1 MENQYYDYIKAL
13 KAPTIYPAVQLQFL
27 NPDDTVDFVI
37 DDKYV
42 INDGSTLTVNNQ
54 NGTRRT
60 ATIKLD
66 NEAREFEPKL
76 DRIWI
81 GTKVR
86 LMAGLKLF
94 DGTPYL
100 RSQGIF
106 YITNPSEA
114 YTPTDRSITL
124 NLVDKWAWLD
134 GTLNGNL
141 DGIYQINPGDNLYTA
156 VTALLKKDSGNGQP
170 LDSMPPVLDS
180 YYLDKTA
187 QVANGDTVPF
197 LNAPYTLRTEAT
209 ENYATVLLGINTML
223 VSSCGYDNSGR
234 LTYKSAQ
241 TDIFDYNRPVA
252 WDFKITEREF
262 LGATYTHGF
271 AEAYND
277 VKVIGA
283 VLNGKQ
289 IQGRAT
295 NKNPKSDLCVQKIGY
310 KTYPAITQSKYY
322 TVKQCSEYARY
333 ELAKRTMV
341 QKTVSFTT
349 SPIYHLQENDLVTL
363 LRSDISD
370 TPEKY
375 MVTGFTL
382 PLGGTGTMTINAV
395 SVEDADIFS
404 GWDAAYNLGV
414 LCAEKDALQIKYT
427 SGGSTVTA
435 KLDNPYTVLEVPQGA
450 TVIFEA
456 VKESG
461 ASGVAYTI
469 QSAYLN
475 GIAQAHE
482 GHECLIVMPEYD
494 SEIEFSLTPTNGAD
508 LIVSYTGTIVETE
521 DTAGCHYRTF
531 NGVKY
536 RAFRLETSG
545 TLTFNSAQLAR
556 GIVGDLHLRGGGG
569 GGNATQSGGW
579 GYDSIYYGVNLENYT
594 VTIGSGGATDPDAA
608 KRGGATSCG
617 SLMTAPGGGGATG
630 DSEGV
635 GGKDLDVF
643 EALDTVTGR
652 GGAPNSSG
660 TKGRVWLRVA
670 I

>member
-13 KAPTIYPAVQLQFL
+13 KAPTVYPVVQLQFL
-27 NPDDTVDFVI
+27 NPDDTIDFVV
-37 DDKYV
+37 DDRYI

-100 RSQGIF
+100 RPQGIF

-141 DGIYQINPGDNLYTA
+141 DGIYQINVGDNLFTA
-156 VTALLKKDSGNGQP
+156 VTALLAKDSGNGQP
-170 LDSMPPVLDS
+170 LDSMKPVLDQ
-180 YYLDKTA
+180 YYIGKTA
-187 QVANGDTVPF
+187 QLANGTTTPF

-209 ENYATVLLGINTML
+209 ENYAAVLLGINTML
-223 VSSCGYDNSGR
+223 VSSCGYDNTGR
-234 LTYKSAQ
+234 LTYRSAQ
-241 TDIFDYNRPVA
+241 TDILDYNRPIA
-252 WDFKITEREF
+252 WDFKITEKEF

-277 VKVIGA
+277 VRVIGA

-295 NKNPKSDLCVQKIGY
+295 NRNPKSDLCVQKIGY

-322 TVKQCSEYARY
+322 TVQQCSEYARY
-333 ELAKRTMV
+333 ELARRTMV

-349 SPIYHLQENDLVTL
+349 SPIYHVQENDLITL

-414 LCAEKDALQIKYT
+414 LCSEKGALRIKYT
-427 SGGSTVTA
+427 DGGSTVTHD
-435 KLDNPYTVLEVPQGA
+435 LNNPYTVLEVPQGA

-461 ASGVAYTI
+461 ASGAAYTI
-469 QSAYLN
+469 QDAYLN
-475 GIAQAHE
+475 NIVQAHE
-482 GHECLIVMPEYD
+482 GHTCSVVMPPYD
-494 SEIEFSLTPTNGAD
+494 SEIEFYLTPTNGAD
-508 LIVSYTGTIVETE
+508 LIVSYTGTISESQ
-521 DTAGCHYRTF
+521 DTTGCHYRTM

-536 RAFRLETSG
+536 RLFALETSG
-545 TLTFNSAQLAR
+545 TLTFDSTQLSN
-556 GIVGDLHLRGGGG
+556 GIVGDIHIRGGGG
-569 GGNATQSGGW
+569 GGNATNSGGW
-579 GYDSIYYGVNLENYT
+579 GYDSIYYGVEFDNFE
-594 VTIGSGGATDPDAA
+594 VTIGAGGAKDTNAG
-608 KRGGATSCG
+608 KRGGVSSCG
-617 SLMTAPGGGGATG
+617 TLMTAPGGGGASG
-630 DSEGV
+630 DADGV

-643 EALDTVTGR
+643 EALNTNMGK
-652 GGAPNSSG
+652 GGAANTNGS
-660 TKGRVWLRVA
+660 KGRIWIRVA